1 MATKKAAGTAKN
13 LRDSQPKYL
22 GIKKGAGETVKAGHI
37 IVRQRGTKIEAGKGV
52 FIGKDHTL
60 FAAIPGVVS
69 FRQIRKTRFNGETVR
84 KKTVDVIAATIVA

>member
-22 GIKKGAGETVKAGHI
+22 GIKKADGQEVKPGNI

-60 FAAIPGVVS
+60 FAAITGIVS
-69 FRQIRKTRFNGETVR
+69 FKNIRKIRFNGERVT
-84 KKTVDVIAATIVA
+84 KKAVDVIAAA